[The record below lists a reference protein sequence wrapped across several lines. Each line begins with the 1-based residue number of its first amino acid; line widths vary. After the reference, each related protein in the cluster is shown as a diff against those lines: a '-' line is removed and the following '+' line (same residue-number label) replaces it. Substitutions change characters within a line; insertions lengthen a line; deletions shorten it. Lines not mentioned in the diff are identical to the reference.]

1 MLEKAFIKITNFL
14 NTKDMKKIF
23 IFVAAC
29 MMTALVGCGQKTASS
44 ENADST
50 AVDSTVVD
58 STAVDSAVVDSAV
71 VDSTICNE

>member
-1 MLEKAFIKITNFL
+1 LKKRSLNKTKFL
-14 NTKDMKKIF
+14 IQKDMKKIMV
-23 IFVAAC
+23 FVAAC
-29 MMTALVGCGQKTASS
+29 MMTAFVGCGQKTASS

-50 AVDSTVVD
+50 AIDSTIVD